1 MEAVPS
7 ASRRSSAVP
16 SRPLRRDA
24 ELNRVRILTAAYE
37 LFVERG
43 DDVGVEE
50 IARRAGVGMGTL
62 YRRFSNKNALIEAIL
77 QTTVDDLRELAVE
90 VAAAEPSA
98 TALHCYLLRV
108 LGADPCRGAYLAR
121 RLWSGRTA
129 ERMVAEVVPPVT
141 AMLAAAQRAG
151 TVRTDV
157 VPADLL
163 VLMRSLRLVMDL
175 TERVAPG
182 SWRRSLDIILAG
194 FRPDSRNAD
203 LPGPLP
209 AFVVT
214 AGSEESSPS
223 VG

>member
-1 MEAVPS
+1 M
-7 ASRRSSAVP
+7 P

-98 TALHCYLLRV
+98 TALHCYLLGV

-194 FRPDSRNAD
+194 FRPDSRNAEP
-203 LPGPLP
+203 PGPLP

>member
-1 MEAVPS
+1 M
-7 ASRRSSAVP
+7 P

-43 DDVGVEE
+43 DDVGAEE

>member
-7 ASRRSSAVP
+7 ASPRSSAVP

-50 IARRAGVGMGTL
+50 IARRAGVGMGTF

-182 SWRRSLDIILAG
+182 SWRRSLDIILAD
-194 FRPDSRNAD
+194 FRPDSRNAE

>member
-1 MEAVPS
+1 MSP
-7 ASRRSSAVP
+7 RSSAVP

-62 YRRFSNKNALIEAIL
+62 YRRFPNKDALVETIL

-90 VAAAEPSA
+90 VAAAEPPA

-108 LGADPCRGAYLAR
+108 LGADPCHGSYLAR

-129 ERMVAEVVPPVT
+129 ERMVAEVVPLVA

-194 FRPDSRNAD
+194 FRPDSRNAE
-203 LPGPLP
+203 LPEPLP
-209 AFVVT
+209 AFAVMT
-214 AGSEESSPS
+214 DSEESSPS